1 MIIAAIDL
9 GTNTFSLS
17 ICNVVN
23 RKLTL
28 MHQEK
33 EAVMIG
39 MGGINEGYMAE
50 DAINRALSCL
60 GRFKLSCDKYLVQEI
75 RAIGTSA
82 IRDAK
87 NSLDFIQRVKANVN
101 IEIKTVDG
109 RQEANLIYHGIAY
122 KHLFAK
128 PSLIMDIGGGS
139 TEFIFADH
147 EGIIEMASFN
157 IGISRIYQLFDLS
170 DPLSTD
176 DLQKIERYLDEST
189 GDFFEKINTDI
200 LIGAAGSFE
209 TFYEMIYNTTFPESF
224 ESIEMPMMMFKDILD
239 LVINSTYEERKAHLH
254 IIEIRKKLAPIA
266 AVKTRWMLNKIVA
279 SQIIVTPCSLKEGVL
294 LGTLNN

>member
-1 MIIAAIDL
+1 
-9 GTNTFSLS
+9 
-17 ICNVVN
+17 
-23 RKLTL
+23 
-28 MHQEK
+28 
-33 EAVMIG
+33 MIG
-39 MGGINEGYMAE
+39 MGGINEGYIAE
-50 DAINRALSCL
+50 DAINRSLSCL
-60 GRFKLSCDKYLVQEI
+60 GRFKLSCDKYLVEEI

-87 NSLDFIQRVKANVN
+87 NSHEFIQRVKANVS

-109 RQEANLIYHGIAY
+109 QQEANLIYHGIAY
-122 KHLFAK
+122 KHIFTK

-147 EGIIEMASFN
+147 EGIIEKKSFN

-170 DPLSTD
+170 DPLTSD
-176 DLQKIERYLDEST
+176 DILKIERYLDEST
-189 GDFFEKINTDI
+189 GDFFEKINTDV

-224 ESIEMPMMMFKDILD
+224 ESIEMPMSMFKDILD

-266 AVKTRWMLNKIVA
+266 AVKTRWMLKKINA

-294 LGTLNN
+294 LGN